1 MRNMI
6 ILKSP
11 EEIGKLRDANRIVAE
26 AMARIGEMIA
36 PGVTTA
42 DLERVATELILSRG
56 ARPAFP
62 TVPGYHH
69 TLCVGINEEVVHGIP
84 SEKRVLN
91 EGDLISVDCGVLLD
105 GFFGDHAWTFP
116 VGRVSEK
123 VERIVAA
130 GEKALM
136 CGIEAARVDSRLG
149 DLSAAVQA
157 SAEGAGF
164 SVVRDYVG
172 HGIGRDLHEDPQV
185 PNFGSAGTGMKLR
198 HGLVL
203 AIEPMLNE
211 GTHEVEVLSDG
222 WTVVTRDR
230 KLSVHFEHSV
240 AILDEGPEILSRL

>member
-1 MRNMI
+1 MI

-136 CGIEAARVDSRLG
+136 CGIEVARVGSRLG